1 MTGNKNPVRPSRFGP
16 DDTLGAINLITPEKM
31 VEAARLVKTGKTY
44 SMALVATPNT
54 PGYNLRRYEIHVVAP
69 VNSTGVPLA
78 KNKVTGYDEYI
89 SVWGGLGTHLDG
101 LGHVGV
107 DHHYY
112 NGRHANEIYDFA
124 GLKLYGT
131 HALPPIVTRGVML
144 DIAAWKGVDMMKGG
158 EVITVD
164 DIKAT
169 AKAQNTEI
177 RSGDVVVLRTGWVK
191 MLDIDGQAYLSASPG
206 IGLAAAQYLAD
217 CGVVIIGADQATTE
231 VHPAED
237 PETFAPVHQL
247 NLAHNGVYHLQL
259 LTLEDLHKNNVHEFM
274 FCLGLPRL
282 YGATQMVANPFAV
295 V

>member
-1 MTGNKNPVRPSRFGP
+1 MTGNINPVHPSRFGS

-31 VEAARLVKTGKTY
+31 VQAAKLVKTGKTF
-44 SMALVATPNT
+44 SMALVATPQT
-54 PGYNLRRYEIHVVAP
+54 PGYNLRRYEIHVVSPINGTGAP
-69 VNSTGVPLA
+69 IG
-78 KNKVTGYDEYI
+78 KNKITGYDEVI

-101 LGHVGV
+101 LGHAGV
-107 DHHYY
+107 NHHYY
-112 NGRHANEIYDFA
+112 NGLHADEIYTFA
-124 GLKLYGT
+124 GLKKLGT

-144 DIAAWKGVDMMKGG
+144 DIAAWKSVDMMKGG

-169 AKAQNTEI
+169 ARAQNIEI
-177 RSGDVVVLRTGWVK
+177 QSGDVVVLRTGWVK
-191 MLDIDGQAYLSASPG
+191 MLDRDGQAYLNSSPG
-206 IGLAAAQYLAD
+206 IGMAAAQYLAD

-237 PETFAPVHQL
+237 PATFAPVHQL

-259 LTLEDLHKNNVHEFM
+259 LTLEELHHNRIYEFM